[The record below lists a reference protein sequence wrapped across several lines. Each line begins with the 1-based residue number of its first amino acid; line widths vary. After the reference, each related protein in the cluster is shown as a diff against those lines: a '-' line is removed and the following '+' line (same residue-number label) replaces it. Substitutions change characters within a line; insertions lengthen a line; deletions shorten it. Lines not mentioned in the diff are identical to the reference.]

1 MKILKCV
8 VILLSCFLTSFA
20 FADVVHLRI
29 LKTDKST
36 EPRDIILSKMEDGA
50 MRLKIAVSEI
60 PENTQ
65 HTHNY
70 LLYKGN

>member
-1 MKILKCV
+1 
-8 VILLSCFLTSFA
+8 
-20 FADVVHLRI
+20 
-29 LKTDKST
+29 
-36 EPRDIILSKMEDGA
+36 MEDGA